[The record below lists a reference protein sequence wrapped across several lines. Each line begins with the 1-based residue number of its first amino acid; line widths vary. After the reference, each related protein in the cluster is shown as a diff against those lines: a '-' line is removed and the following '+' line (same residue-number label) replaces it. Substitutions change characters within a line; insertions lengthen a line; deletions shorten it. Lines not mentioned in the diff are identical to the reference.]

1 MIALRRDAS
10 GSFLLLGASC
20 APLAPLYS
28 AQPLY
33 YDRTVCASCTAC
45 TYLVP
50 CPAGTYRLSAGRAL
64 HPGRHLRSSSA
75 TVAPTGT
82 LTLNLTL
89 HLPSNLPLHLAGH
102 LRAVRPRRLGL
113 DFSARVDQD
122 DQGTPRVAPAQANI
136 YGCVT
141 RPRSLIIAASAGN
154 AFPLT
159 HACGGHRFESPPAFI
174 STESPMELFHS
185 ADKVREA

>member
-1 MIALRRDAS
+1 MHC
-10 GSFLLLGASC
+10 GAT
-20 APLAPLYS
+20 PLAAFCYS
-28 AQPLY
+28 AHPAHPSHPCILHNP
-33 YDRTVCASCTAC
+33 CT
-45 TYLVP
+45 TIVP
-50 CPAGTYRLSAGRAL
+50 CVPRVLRAPTSSLARLAPTVSVLAGHCTPAGTYGRAVRPWHVPL
-64 HPGRHLRSSSA
+64 H
-75 TVAPTGT
+75 
-82 LTLNLTL
+82 LTL
-89 HLPSNLPLHLAGH
+89 HPPSNLPLHLAGH